1 MKKRERIL
9 IISIIM
15 YLLIIS
21 LFKGLAIASDNVIL
35 VKKLNLVVI
44 ILISI
49 LLVYFVLSVFYVR
62 AKVKKNS
69 QYVKELLNSKKF
81 DIAITF
87 LTVKK
92 EKSFFGTTV
101 LNATLLL
108 AVSHL
113 AAGDNG
119 EAREIIEKTKWRRLN
134 ESTFYH
140 RFLFALFDDDLNSA
154 ENWYRQLSA
163 SKNKHLIHQKNVCK
177 EILEFIE
184 TDKPN
189 EKIYKT
195 SIFPIVESIYY
206 KNTGL
211 KKNSKE
217 T

>member
-69 QYVKELLNSKKF
+69 QYVNELLKSKKF

-87 LTVKK
+87 LNVKK

-119 EAREIIEKTKWRRLN
+119 EAREIIERTKWRRLN
-134 ESTFYH
+134 ESTFYY
-140 RFLFALFDDDLNSA
+140 RFLFALFDDD
-154 ENWYRQLSA
+154 
-163 SKNKHLIHQKNVCK
+163 
-177 EILEFIE
+177 
-184 TDKPN
+184 
-189 EKIYKT
+189 
-195 SIFPIVESIYY
+195 
-206 KNTGL
+206 
-211 KKNSKE
+211 
-217 T
+217 